1 MDIGV
6 WQASVH
12 GVTKNWTQL
21 KRLRTHAHRSLYTK
35 HRNAGLLYSAKKC
48 TTNLTFK
55 NITKAILLESSFSFL
70 PQSPYS
76 KNGSKLYVNFLHFFF
91 FLEQFFKEQFLG
103 SQLN

>member
-76 KNGSKLYVNFLHFFF
+76 KNGSKLYVKFLHLFFF
-91 FLEQFFKEQFLG
+91 RTIF
-103 SQLN
+103 